1 MFMDE
6 CNLPMPRV
14 AQLQGDPLTLSS
26 TFQQSITTAALSV
39 ERTVAAAVNLLLDA
53 QHRPVVASEQ
63 GLVNRQ
69 GGAIG

>member
-6 CNLPMPRV
+6 CNLPMPRFD
-14 AQLQGDPLTLSS
+14 QLRGDPLTLSS

-53 QHRPVVASEQ
+53 QHRSAAASEQ
-63 GLVNRQ
+63 SLVNRQ
-69 GGAIG
+69 GDTIG